1 MTSSHAKLLSSRVL
15 CAKSILKL
23 QPSDGQTIQTK
34 TKTKGIRLHA
44 RFDVHP
50 QLKQTNVGEVDLIH
64 LKNDSFRQYILPIGL
79 L

>member
-1 MTSSHAKLLSSRVL
+1 MQNYYRQEFFAPNRFL
-15 CAKSILKL
+15 L

-50 QLKQTNVGEVDLIH
+50 QLK
-64 LKNDSFRQYILPIGL
+64 
-79 L
+79 